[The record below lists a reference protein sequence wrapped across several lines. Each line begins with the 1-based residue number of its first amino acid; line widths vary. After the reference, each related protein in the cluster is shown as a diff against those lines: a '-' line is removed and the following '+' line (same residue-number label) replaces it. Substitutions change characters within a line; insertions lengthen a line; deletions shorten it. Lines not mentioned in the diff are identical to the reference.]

1 MSQILLALATF
12 CRFFW
17 PRLRVPLATICRRF
31 LWLLRHRNVPPPIL
45 WPLHCEPLAAI
56 SCRFVRCAIAHT
68 SFFRHS
74 FGHGACPILRA
85 TAIFS
90 ISFVLKR
97 AAQACAVQV
106 SFLAPTGGNPH
117 RLAPGHYSIIFAPTG
132 DHRYSSC
139 RRAII
144 IIDRA
149 DGRSSRL
156 IAPTGDHRYSS
167 RRWAI
172 IDCHRADG
180 RPSFI
185 ISPTG
190 NQHIL
195 SRRRAIIDH
204 RRSSLR
210 RAIIHHHRA
219 DGQSAYLIAPTG
231 NHRSPIIIAP
241 TGYHRSSTIFAPT
254 GDLH

>member
-1 MSQILLALATF
+1 M
-12 CRFFW
+12 
-17 PRLRVPLATICRRF
+17 PLATICRRF
-31 LWLLRHRNVPPPIL
+31 LWPRHCDVPPSII

-117 RLAPGHYSIIFAPTG
+117 RLAPGHYSIIF
-132 DHRYSSC
+132 
-139 RRAII
+139 
-144 IIDRA
+144 
-149 DGRSSRL
+149 
-156 IAPTGDHRYSS
+156 APTGDHRYSS